1 MSLTY
6 GHVGSLCISLGA
18 TVDVRPFVGQL
29 ACCSIS
35 FHQKIKLV
43 ITVKRNWTWNITSIL
58 SCRNKTSAITFPTA
72 LSVGTSTLSCRNKT
86 SAITIPI
93 ALSVG
98 TSALSCLYKA
108 FVPMF

>member
-35 FHQKIKLV
+35 FHQKMMLV
-43 ITVKRNWTWNITSIL
+43 IIVKRNWIWSI
-58 SCRNKTSAITFPTA
+58 
-72 LSVGTSTLSCRNKT
+72 TSTLSCRYKT
-86 SAITIPI
+86 SAITVPI

-98 TSALSCLYKA
+98 TSTLSCLYKA